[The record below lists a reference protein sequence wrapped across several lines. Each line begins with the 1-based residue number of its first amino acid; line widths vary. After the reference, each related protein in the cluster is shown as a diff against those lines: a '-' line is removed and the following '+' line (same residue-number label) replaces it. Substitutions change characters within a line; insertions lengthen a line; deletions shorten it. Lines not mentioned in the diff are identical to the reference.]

1 MTNDPGGDLRDR
13 FKTTSLPPAPVRL
26 RERLAAV
33 ASTPI
38 ASTTP
43 WFGRARLVVALAAAF
58 AIASI
63 GLLAA
68 GGMDDPGP
76 SPSPLTAEA
85 TAENTAESTPETTT
99 EPYPFEVVCEE
110 AEAPAFTCTYIVDWV
125 LDALGASS
133 EGIARIEVTRPCDTP
148 CVPAERTVKF
158 VITFASTHVMDGSLG
173 PGGVSQLLSSQTN
186 APTPCTEE
194 ESPEE
199 TCRPESDE

>member
-1 MTNDPGGDLRDR
+1 MTNDPGNDIRDR

-38 ASTTP
+38 ASTP

-63 GLLAA
+63 ALVAA
-68 GGMDDPGP
+68 GGLDDPGP

-85 TAENTAESTPETTT
+85 TAEVTAEPTPQTTT

-110 AEAPAFTCTYIVDWV
+110 AEAPAFSCTHIVDWV
-125 LDALGASS
+125 LDALGTSS
-133 EGIARIEVTRPCDTP
+133 EAIARIEVSRPCDTP

-173 PGGVSQLLSSQTN
+173 PGGLWQLLSSQTRVPTECPELGP
-186 APTPCTEE
+186 PTP
-194 ESPEE
+194 
-199 TCRPESDE
+199 TCRIYSDD